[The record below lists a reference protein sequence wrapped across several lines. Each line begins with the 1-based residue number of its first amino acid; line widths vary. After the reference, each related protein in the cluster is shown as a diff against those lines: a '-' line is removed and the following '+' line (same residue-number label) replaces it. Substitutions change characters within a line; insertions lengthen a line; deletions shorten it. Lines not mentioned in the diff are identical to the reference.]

1 MNKVLL
7 NKNADELKQAMF
19 IVMEPDEVDLH
30 GDITS
35 AEEIRK
41 ACFNFNL
48 YCQKPNLFHLSGTDT
63 FDFVESYIA
72 PVDMQIGE
80 QVIKAGTWLA
90 TVQVYDDTLWDCIK
104 TVEVAGLSIGA
115 LATVEE
121 IE

>member
-41 ACFNFNL
+41 ACFNFNK
-48 YCQKPNLFHLSGTDT
+48 YCQQPNLFHVSGTDA
-63 FDFVESYIA
+63 FDFAESYIA
-72 PVDMQIGE
+72 PVEMQIGE
-80 QVIKAGTWLA
+80 QTIKAGTWLA
-90 TVQVYDDTLWDCIK
+90 TIQVYNDALWDAIK
-104 TVEVAGLSIGA
+104 DGEISGLSIGA
-115 LATVEE
+115 LDVQET